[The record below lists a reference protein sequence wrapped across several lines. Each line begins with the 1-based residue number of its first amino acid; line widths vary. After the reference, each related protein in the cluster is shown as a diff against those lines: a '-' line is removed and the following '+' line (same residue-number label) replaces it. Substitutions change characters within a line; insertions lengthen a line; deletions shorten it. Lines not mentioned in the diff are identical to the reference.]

1 MKRSL
6 ILVISCACALAIALF
21 AMTACGGASN
31 SPSGSASS
39 SAASSDANGAK
50 GADAANPD
58 DASASGMSRDDV
70 RSVFEQTIATMSE
83 FYKGSTPVGEQLY
96 YAGGA
101 DGAGAIF
108 VLIVPE
114 SNTSAIFI
122 GPATVG
128 EDNKLTIT
136 DETTGSSITFAVI
149 DNGDDTYSFSMGDE
163 YGAAIMTRCSS
174 NEIIDALTDVV
185 MASPAAQ
192 PAGEG
197 SAQEQS
203 QE

>member
-1 MKRSL
+1 MKRSF
-6 ILVISCACALAIALF
+6 ILVISCVCALAIALF
-21 AMTACGGASN
+21 ALTACGGASDSSN
-31 SPSGSASS
+31 S
-39 SAASSDANGAK
+39 SAASSSASSTSGDD
-50 GADAANPD
+50 ADATNPE

-136 DETTGSSITFAVI
+136 DETTGSSISFAVL
-149 DNGDDTYSFSMGDE
+149 DNGDDTYSFSMGDQ
-163 YGAAIMTRCSS
+163 YGAAVMSRCSS
-174 NEIIDALTDVV
+174 GEIVDALTDVV

-192 PAGEG
+192 STGDG
-197 SAQEQS
+197 SAQEQP

>member
-39 SAASSDANGAK
+39 SAASSDANGAN
-50 GADAANPD
+50 GADAANP
-58 DASASGMSRDDV
+58 DDV

-197 SAQEQS
+197 SAQEQP

>member
-1 MKRSL
+1 
-6 ILVISCACALAIALF
+6 
-21 AMTACGGASN
+21 
-31 SPSGSASS
+31 
-39 SAASSDANGAK
+39 
-50 GADAANPD
+50 
-58 DASASGMSRDDV
+58 MSRDDV

-197 SAQEQS
+197 SAQEQP

>member
-1 MKRSL
+1 MKRSF
-6 ILVISCACALAIALF
+6 ILVISCVCALAIALF
-21 AMTACGGASN
+21 ALTACGGASDSSN
-31 SPSGSASS
+31 S
-39 SAASSDANGAK
+39 SAASSSASSTSSDD
-50 GADAANPD
+50 ADATNPE

-136 DETTGSSITFAVI
+136 DETTGSSISFAVL
-149 DNGDDTYSFSMGDE
+149 DNGDDTYSFSMGDQ
-163 YGAAIMTRCSS
+163 YGAAVMSRCSS
-174 NEIIDALTDVV
+174 GEIVDSLTDVV
-185 MASPAAQ
+185 MGSPAAQ
-192 PAGEG
+192 STGDG
-197 SAQEQS
+197 SAQEQP